1 MCICMVCPHTSYAI
15 PTANMPAGTERR
27 KRKRMRD
34 QGMYENQG
42 LLKSMTYV
50 GVGVTVL
57 VVLMRL
63 WLLPAAADWE
73 TGLFTSNYWVI
84 ALMLGAL
91 AALLVMNYFS
101 GPIRRE
107 ITGIPSAVMALGS
120 LLMGAVMAV
129 TGALDLLRLYEIIGG
144 GTRPDIGPTLPTLE
158 YAFCVLGGVALVRLG
173 LALLSEGG
181 TRRGIAQW
189 SVLAPVLWA
198 WFRLIGYEM
207 SYASMVRI
215 EDNFFGFVMLI
226 VEMLFLFRLARYASG
241 IGRVS
246 AGSLMFHAMA
256 TTLFAVSGPLVRLG
270 MYLLQDHV
278 AYDAYQLAGPLDIAV
293 GVFALVVGLSLLHG
307 KESLPVMAPSSD
319 ADDVH
324 AEDVASSSTAAD
336 LLLDVVEE
344 E

>member
-1 MCICMVCPHTSYAI
+1 
-15 PTANMPAGTERR
+15 
-27 KRKRMRD
+27 
-34 QGMYENQG
+34 MYENQG
-42 LLKSMTYV
+42 ILKGMTYV
-50 GVGVTVL
+50 GVGGTA
-57 VVLMRL
+57 VVMLMRL

-84 ALMLGAL
+84 ALMVGAL
-91 AALLVMNYFS
+91 IALLVMNYLS
-101 GPIRRE
+101 GPFRRE
-107 ITGIPSAVMALGS
+107 ITGTPASVVALAS
-120 LLMGAVMAV
+120 LLMGVVM
-129 TGALDLLRLYEIIGG
+129 TGIGAWDLLCLYGVVDGG
-144 GTRPDIGPTLPTLE
+144 KALEIGPTLPTLE
-158 YAFCVLGGVALVRLG
+158 YAFCVLGGVAMIRLG

-189 SVLAPVLWA
+189 SILAPVMWI

-226 VEMLFLFRLARYASG
+226 VEMLFLFRVARYASG

-270 MYLLQDHV
+270 MYLLQDHM
-278 AYDAYQLAGPLDIAV
+278 AYDAYHLAGPLDITV
-293 GVFALVVGLSLLHG
+293 GIFALVVGLSLLHG
-307 KESLPVMAPSSD
+307 EEVSLLGGGSPLDS
-319 ADDVH
+319 DDVH
-324 AEDVASSSTAAD
+324 LEDMASSSAAAD
-336 LLLDVVEE
+336 LLLGIEE